1 MLRLGRQGISINF
14 NFSQWRKH
22 RNCLRSPPQLPPP
35 PPLEHRRYPA
45 GTTLACEYS
54 WVLLEPVKV
63 GLAGCVWRLHGQ
75 GKEVSRGPANAQP
88 LTRVCGGCAV
98 VLSAV
103 YSVQKTRSYDARVS
117 EYTSSQHFGRLL
129 ARAPD
134 LKVIASC
141 MRLATPLTCDFRL
154 G

>member
-1 MLRLGRQGISINF
+1 MLRLGRQGISSNF

-22 RNCLRSPPQLPPP
+22 RTELPPKSRP
-35 PPLEHRRYPA
+35 SYHHPPLEYRRYPA

-88 LTRVCGGCAV
+88 LTRLCGGCAV

-103 YSVQKTRSYDARVS
+103 YSVQKTRSYDARVVS
-117 EYTSSQHFGRLL
+117 EYTSSQHFERRP

-134 LKVIASC
+134 LIASC
-141 MRLATPLTCDFRL
+141 MRLGNAINL
-154 G
+154 